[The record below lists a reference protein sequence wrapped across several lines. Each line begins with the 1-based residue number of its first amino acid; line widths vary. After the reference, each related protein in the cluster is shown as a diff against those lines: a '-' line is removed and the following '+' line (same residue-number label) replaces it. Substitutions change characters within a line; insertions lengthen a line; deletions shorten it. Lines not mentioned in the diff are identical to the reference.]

1 MEYAFDEIVTPIN
14 QTKNIDP
21 QSNQLQFT
29 DKPIP
34 NYVIGVVSGL
44 RGPSGLSVVVSSDY
58 LLDLLDS
65 VAPLQLMT
73 SLLPPR
79 IKPDGNS

>member
-29 DKPIP
+29 DKPTP

-65 VAPLQLMT
+65 VAP
-73 SLLPPR
+73 SS
-79 IKPDGNS
+79 N